1 MLGVHHRY
9 KKLCESRKRCRDSRV
24 GRPLLRVTRCDEPN
38 PKNSI
43 KARGIE
49 DQHPIPGSD
58 ACGHVQAIL
67 TVPFPSQAQN
77 MCASKDSYFAGTN
90 HLLFSHGTQRLIR
103 IQPRVHAMLR
113 VFRQPG
119 NTHAGSHEVDRT
131 SRNCSSTRS
140 RTSTNHRPHQVS
152 PRHHL
157 QSHPR

>member
-9 KKLCESRKRCRDSRV
+9 KKLCESRKRCHDSRV

-38 PKNSI
+38 LKNSI
-43 KARGIE
+43 KARDIE

-67 TVPFPSQAQN
+67 TVPFPSQAEYV
-77 MCASKDSYFAGTN
+77 CLERF
-90 HLLFSHGTQRLIR
+90 LLRRHQPSTFHHGTQRLIR